1 MNYPIKDPKILILN
15 PDFNIINLSYFNLS
29 YFYILFDKI
38 ISPFKKELQY
48 IGEDV
53 MNGDPRYLFGSINQ
67 KTFGFTLR
75 LNYNITPDLTI
86 QYYGSPF
93 VSAGDYSNFKL
104 VDNPQASEYTDRF
117 NEFSANQISYD
128 NGNEEYSVDEDLNS
142 TADYSFS
149 QPDYNF
155 AQFRSNLVV
164 RWEYLPG
171 STVYFVWS
179 QGRSN
184 YTNVGEFDF
193 GENIGNLFEVHP
205 RDIFLIKFSY
215 RFSL

>member
-1 MNYPIKDPKILILN
+1 M
-15 PDFNIINLSYFNLS
+15 
-29 YFYILFDKI
+29 
-38 ISPFKKELQY
+38 QY
-48 IGEDV
+48 IVADE
-53 MNGDPRYLFGSINQ
+53 MNGNPRYLFGSINQ
-67 KTFGFTLR
+67 KTMGFTLR

-93 VSAGDYSNFKL
+93 ISAGDYSNFKL
-104 VDNPQASEYTDRF
+104 LDDSQAKVYTDRF

-128 NGNEEYSVDEDLNS
+128 NVDEIYFVDEDLDGG
-142 TADYSFS
+142 ADYSFD

-155 AQFRSNLVV
+155 TQFRSNLVI

-179 QGRSN
+179 QGRSK
-184 YTNVGEFDF
+184 YTSIGEFDF
-193 GENIGNLFEVHP
+193 NENINNLFEVHP
-205 RDIFLIKFSY
+205 RDIFLLKFSY